1 LVLGGCLTTR
11 PVELPELQQL
21 PPKQAV
27 AVYRSGRGTLID
39 SVQVRGDTLTGR
51 TLAKFP
57 DGPRPLFALPLVEAD
72 SIRLAHPDANALKLF
87 MLPIAVITGFVIYLN
102 AVWGGD

>member
-1 LVLGGCLTTR
+1 M
-11 PVELPELQQL
+11 
-21 PPKQAV
+21 
-27 AVYRSGRGTLID
+27 AVYRDGRGTLVD
-39 SVQVRGDTLTGR
+39 SVRLRGDTLFGR
-51 TLAKFP
+51 TLAKVP
-57 DGPRPLFALPLVEAD
+57 NGPRPPFELPLVEAD

>member
-1 LVLGGCLTTR
+1 M
-11 PVELPELQQL
+11 
-21 PPKQAV
+21 
-27 AVYRSGRGTLID
+27 AVYSDGRATLID
-39 SVQVRGDTLTGR
+39 SVQVRGDTLFGR

-57 DGPRPLFALPLVEAD
+57 NGPRPLLTMPLAEAD

-87 MLPIAVITGFVIYLN
+87 LLPIAVITGFVIYLN